1 MKHEE
6 KEVMIGEGMNIAAGG
21 EAAAEDPV
29 SLSPYLPVS
38 LSPIR
43 AWCYLVWLCLQRQAR
58 APQMVWIAVALLG
71 LTTAVVGLNT
81 LGQRWEMAHWHYPRH
96 GGPTFDSWVEMVRAL
111 PMGPS
116 AAAVQSAYAG
126 SSRVLLRQTGFY
138 VFANGVVFSVFLSFL
153 LPIWSL
159 SFATHAIGGEREA
172 RTLIWLLNQ
181 PLPRPL
187 IYLAK
192 FVALLPFSL
201 GLNLGGFAL
210 LCLVAGRAGRPALPL
225 FWPAVVLGTLA
236 FCSLFHLLGAWFR
249 RAAVIGL
256 VYAFFLEMILGNMP
270 GYMKRVSISFF
281 TRCMMF
287 TEAQGYAIQPE
298 KPSIYLPVDGPTAAW
313 VLAAVT
319 VVCLA
324 LGMVIFSRSEYHDL
338 T

>member
-1 MKHEE
+1 MAVSAKGLS
-6 KEVMIGEGMNIAAGG
+6 VNPGLG
-21 EAAAEDPV
+21 EAVGELAAPPAAPP
-29 SLSPYLPVS
+29 SASQLK
-38 LSPIR
+38 

-71 LTTAVVGLNT
+71 LTMAVVGLNT
-81 LGQRWEMAHWHYPRH
+81 LGQRWEMAHWRYPRN
-96 GGPTFDSWVEMVRAL
+96 GGPTFDSWVEIIRVL

-116 AAAVQSAYAG
+116 AAAVKGAYAG
-126 SSRVLLRQTGFY
+126 ASRVLMRQTGFY

-172 RTLIWLLNQ
+172 RTLVWLLNQ

-192 FVALLPFSL
+192 FIALLPFAL

-210 LCLVAGRAGRPALPL
+210 LCLVAGRAGRLALPL
-225 FWPAVVLGTLA
+225 FWPAVALGTLA

-256 VYAFFLEMILGNMP
+256 VYSFFLEMIVGNMP
-270 GYMKRVSISFF
+270 GYMKRVSIGFF

-287 TEAQGYAIQPE
+287 AEAEGYAIQPE
-298 KPSIYLPVDGPTAAW
+298 KPSIYLPVDGRTAAW
-313 VLAAVT
+313 VLAGIT
-319 VVCLA
+319 VLCLG